1 MRAQISIVPMAYFRF
16 TLQVDIRKTSEED
29 EIVTFK
35 ENKKCMHITQEVS
48 VNLVDYQKYL

>member
-1 MRAQISIVPMAYFRF
+1 MGAQISIVPMAYFRF
-16 TLQVDIRKTSEED
+16 TLQVDVRKTSED

-35 ENKKCMHITQEVS
+35 DNKRCRHITQEVS